1 MSCSAWYP
9 IDRERQTVGG
19 IRYETRSAGS
29 VRGGRDGARMKMA
42 THLTAERILTHP
54 GEMAPRAR
62 SSVTIEDGRISAV
75 APSAS
80 GGDGLLM
87 LPALVD
93 AHDHGRGQ
101 RSFAIGA
108 GDQALEL
115 WLPMLALEPQVDP
128 YLRAA
133 TAFARLAC
141 SGIAAINHCHNPQR
155 PQALVQEAEAVARA
169 ARDVG
174 IRVAFGVPLRDRNY
188 AAYGDPGPIAAALGD
203 EDFKT
208 ITQNEVRASVAEQ
221 LGWVEAIAAFEH
233 PRFHVQFGPV
243 GPQWCSDTLL
253 EAIAEASARTGRRI
267 HMHLLE
273 TRQQREWAAARYP
286 AGLVRRLDSIGL
298 LSERL
303 TVAHGVWL
311 KPDECELLAARR
323 VTVSVNTS
331 SNLRLG
337 SGTAPVALFAAKG
350 LAWAMG
356 LDGMALDDDEDAL
369 RELRLLWHNQ
379 KSSGLADGITRAQ
392 LCAAVFTAGRHT
404 ITPVAG
410 GRIAPGMAADLLL
423 LDYARMATDVLAGA
437 ADELDVVLARGR
449 KEHVVQLV
457 VDGRTIVENG
467 TLRSIDQS
475 QVESELMAQA
485 RAAWPA
491 ASATTRLRVDYRTAL
506 ADFYRCGCHQHAAGD
521 RTPE

>member
-1 MSCSAWYP
+1 M
-9 IDRERQTVGG
+9 T
-19 IRYETRSAGS
+19 
-29 VRGGRDGARMKMA
+29 
-42 THLTAERILTHP
+42 THLASERILTHP
-54 GEMAPRAR
+54 GEKASLAR
-62 SSVTIEDGRISAV
+62 SSVTIEDGRVSAV
-75 APSAS
+75 VPSAT

-115 WLPMLALEPQVDP
+115 WLAMLALEPQVDP

-133 TAFARLAC
+133 AAFARLAR

-155 PQALVQEAEAVARA
+155 PKALVREAEAVARA
-169 ARDVG
+169 AHDVG

-188 AAYGDPGPIAAALGD
+188 AAYGDPDPLAAALG
-203 EDFKT
+203 EENFKA
-208 ITQNEVRASVAEQ
+208 ITQNELRASVAEQ
-221 LGWVEAIAAFEH
+221 LAWVEAVAAFEH

-243 GPQWCSDTLL
+243 GPQWCSDSLL

-273 TRQQREWAAARYP
+273 TLRQREWADAQYP
-286 AGLVRRLDSIGL
+286 GGLIRRLDSIGL

-311 KPDECELLAARR
+311 EPEECELLAARG

-337 SGTAPVALFAAKG
+337 SGTAPVALFTAKG

-356 LDGMALDDDEDAL
+356 LDGMALDDDEDGL

-379 KSSGLADGITRAQ
+379 KSSGLTDGITRAQ
-392 LCAAVFTAGRHT
+392 LCEAVFIAGRRT

-457 VDGRTIVENG
+457 VDGRTIVEDG
-467 TLRSIDQS
+467 RVRSIDQGAL
-475 QVESELMAQA
+475 ESELMAQA
-485 RAAWPA
+485 RAAWSA
-491 ASATTRLRVDYRTAL
+491 ASATAGLRTDYRAAL
-506 ADFYRCGCHQHAAGD
+506 ANFYRCGCHRRAASD
-521 RTPE
+521 KVD